1 MRLTTENFELACNGN
16 IYNVKATEYIN
27 GTEQLRY
34 RVSVNNNPIS
44 VFGWNNDLNRYAV
57 MQDKRNPNL
66 SADIELAIGNRLEKI
81 QAMKEA
87 A

>member
-1 MRLTTENFELACNGN
+1 MRLTTQNFEIASNGN

-27 GTEQLRY
+27 GSEELRY

-44 VFGWNNDLNRYAV
+44 VFGWNNDLNRFAI
-57 MQDKRNPNL
+57 MHDKRNPDL
-66 SADIELAIGNRLEKI
+66 SADMELAIGNRLEKI